1 MCEIQT
7 KEATKLI
14 DNFKRVIVKEFSDTS
29 FLEIIGKSYHENT
42 WSKIL
47 AFYLSPDKEHNLFEL
62 LIKSLFDTLV
72 EFKSD
77 NDIESDETGMYKFIK
92 EYNFNNL
99 KNYEVKNEQT
109 TLTGNRIDIL
119 ISSNDFV
126 IGIENKINAPL
137 NNDLDDY
144 YNTIK
149 SLSTAGKK
157 SILIALSKNKLEQN
171 ITVKKNDHFFI
182 TYEKL
187 LEKIKTNLGAYFNFS
202 NTKYF
207 VFFLDFL
214 YNIDKHLNFNKMI
227 DNNPELV
234 KFIVDNKEDVRKLVE
249 AHYKINYELNKK
261 LSDVIQEI
269 KNNSLSKLWQ
279 DIKLLPSFHYAVTMG
294 GEVEINISYNQK
306 SIIWMPIAV
315 EDYAISIE
323 YNPNSDNCE
332 EFFVK
337 EFTQF
342 MTEQKLRSP
351 KIDSNTDEVKEIILE
366 VFKKSIEFL
375 KSWAEKKILKY
386 N

>member
-1 MCEIQT
+1 M
-7 KEATKLI
+7 
-14 DNFKRVIVKEFSDTS
+14 
-29 FLEIIGKSYHENT
+29 
-42 WSKIL
+42 
-47 AFYLSPDKEHNLFEL
+47 
-62 LIKSLFDTLV
+62 
-72 EFKSD
+72 
-77 NDIESDETGMYKFIK
+77 
-92 EYNFNNL
+92 
-99 KNYEVKNEQT
+99 
-109 TLTGNRIDIL
+109 
-119 ISSNDFV
+119 
-126 IGIENKINAPL
+126 
-137 NNDLDDY
+137 
-144 YNTIK
+144 
-149 SLSTAGKK
+149 
-157 SILIALSKNKLEQN
+157 EQN